1 MKRTLAASLFVAWAA
16 GLPGTGSAA
25 RTPTPVAQAHVLE
38 VTLDE
43 AVARAKEGN
52 ALLKAARADVQAKEG
67 QMRLARSTFIPNLA
81 FTENYSR
88 TNNPVYVFMG
98 KLTQAN
104 FTMQD
109 FAIQSL
115 NNPEPLTNR
124 QSKVELTFPIFTGG
138 KLKAAYEASR
148 LGVDAASS
156 TESFAEASL
165 VKGVTEAFY
174 GSLLARQAVGVLHE
188 AVKTAQAHLQQV
200 EAMHKEGLVL
210 DSDLLRIRVFAA
222 DMAQQE
228 SARAADAEVARSYLA
243 YAMGTESEIQP
254 SGEFS
259 PPSDLLP
266 TVEEAQQSALQNR
279 GDLKA
284 MTLQAQQANRGV
296 AMAKADYL
304 PQVGVL
310 ASYEQDAMAWSPS
323 AWGDNWLLGVQLR
336 IPIFDGGARAGRVE
350 TARAQEIQAQ
360 QALLDLQQKVRVEV
374 KSSWLK
380 ARAAAER
387 VAVTTGSE
395 EQAKEAQR
403 IVALRYQEGMATVSD
418 LLDADTALTA
428 ASLTRSQAIHDEIV
442 ERARLAWAMGK

>member
-1 MKRTLAASLFVAWAA
+1 MRRTRTTATAAALAIMSLWALTLAGQEAA
-16 GLPGTGSAA
+16 PQATGP
-25 RTPTPVAQAHVLE
+25 RT
-38 VTLDE
+38 VTLQE
-43 AVARAKEGN
+43 AIASAREGN

-67 QMRLARSTFIPNLA
+67 QMRLARSYFIPNLT

-104 FTMQD
+104 FTYQD

-115 NNPEPLTNR
+115 NNPEPLTNW
-124 QSKVELTFPIFTGG
+124 QSKVEMTFPLFTGG
-138 KLKAAYEASR
+138 KLKAAYEASKF
-148 LGVDAASS
+148 GVEAATS
-156 TESFAEASL
+156 TASFAESSL

-174 GSLLARQAVGVLHE
+174 GSLLARQAVGVLQE
-188 AVKTAQAHLQQV
+188 AAKTAQAHLQQV

-243 YAMGTESEIQP
+243 YAMGTDAEVLP
-254 SGEFS
+254 SGDFS
-259 PPSDLLP
+259 APSNPLP
-266 TVEEAQQSALQNR
+266 TLEEAQQSALQNR

-284 MTLQAQQANRGV
+284 MTLQAQQAMRGV
-296 AMAKADYL
+296 TMAKADYL

-310 ASYEQDAMAWSPS
+310 ASYEQDTMAWSPS

-350 TARAQEIQAQ
+350 TARAQEVQVQ
-360 QALLDLQQKVRVEV
+360 QAVLDLQQKVRVEV
-374 KSSWLK
+374 KSAWLK
-380 ARAAAER
+380 AKAAAER
-387 VAVTTGSE
+387 VAVTTDSE
-395 EQAKEAQR
+395 AQAREAQR
-403 IVALRYQEGMATVSD
+403 IVALRYQEGMATVTE

-442 ERARLAWAMGK
+442 ERARLTWAMGK